1 MGGYSITSKE
11 ITTSSSIPKDLGKS
25 PYHTRP
31 RTADVDPAQHLP
43 TSGLG
48 LEAEMIYPA
57 VMHKEP
63 DSDYGVSFP
72 DLPGCVS
79 AGTTVEEALLGAKEA
94 AECHLEGLLIDGDE
108 VPLPGTVEDYRG
120 KEDYAGG
127 TWALVQIDMSA
138 LSVKAKRL
146 NITLPERL
154 VHVVDQYAKRHGET
168 RSGLLAHAVTEYMAK
183 HP

>member
-1 MGGYSITSKE
+1 
-11 ITTSSSIPKDLGKS
+11 
-25 PYHTRP
+25 
-31 RTADVDPAQHLP
+31 
-43 TSGLG
+43 
-48 LEAEMIYPA
+48 MIYPA
-57 VMHKEP
+57 VIHKES

-79 AGTTVEEALLGAKEA
+79 AGATVEEALRWAKEA

-108 VPLPGTVEDYRG
+108 LPLPGTIEAHRVHE
-120 KEDYAGG
+120 EYAGG
-127 TWALVQIDMSA
+127 TWALIQVDMSA

-154 VHVVDQYAKRHGET
+154 ARVVDQYAKRHGET
-168 RSGLLAHAVTEYMAK
+168 RSGLLAQAVTEYMAK